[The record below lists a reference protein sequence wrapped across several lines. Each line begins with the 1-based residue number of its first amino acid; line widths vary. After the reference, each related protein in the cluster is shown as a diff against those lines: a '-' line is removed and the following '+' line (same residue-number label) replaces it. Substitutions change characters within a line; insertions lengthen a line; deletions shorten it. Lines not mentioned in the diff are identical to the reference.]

1 MNELLKDYAMK
12 FVGIKYN
19 WGGDD
24 PMGGF
29 DCSGYVCELLKAFG
43 LISEHE
49 DFTAKGLYDRYKDH
63 KIVAPE
69 HGALVFFGK
78 NADQI
83 THVGFC
89 LNKHQMIEAGGGGSK
104 TISEEVAIKQN
115 AYIKLRPILKRRD
128 IVGYVL
134 PPWTKGE

>member
-1 MNELLKDYAMK
+1 MK
-12 FVGIKYN
+12 FIGIPYC

-43 LISEHE
+43 LISEYE
-49 DFTAKGLYDRYKDH
+49 DYTAKGLFEKFKRDYGV
-63 KIVAPE
+63 VAPE
-69 HGALVFFGK
+69 FGSLVFYGQS
-78 NADQI
+78 ASEI
-83 THVGFC
+83 THIGFC
-89 LNKHQMIEAGGGGSK
+89 ISKHQMIEAGGGGSR
-104 TISEEVAIKQN
+104 TVSEDVAIKQN
-115 AYIKLRPILKRRD
+115 AYVKLRPILKRKD